1 MTHETARIFWMI
13 FNGLGIVL
21 AIMMLARV
29 GAGTAF
35 RAWLKA
41 AWIAFVVL
49 FCIRAYFFF
58 VSPGNSGIAITCIF
72 IAGMAAGVWHKT
84 THHGRPAWWAEM

>member
-1 MTHETARIFWMI
+1 
-13 FNGLGIVL
+13 
-21 AIMMLARV
+21 MMLARV

-41 AWIAFVVL
+41 AWIAFMVL

-58 VSPGNSGIAITCIF
+58 VSLGNSGIAITCIF

-84 THHGRPAWWAEM
+84 AHHGRPAWRAKCKQARGASQPSDRPVVVISVLVN